1 LIACLLMPLI
11 AYSQSLSAPSDTIAY
26 PIFSIDTQGRKIVT
40 ITADQQREIT
50 RKLVDYNQ
58 CQQLYYQGLEYR
70 KILELN
76 LNTTK
81 SALGTCIELKDTL
94 IQMYNNTSLMY
105 KSCQEASAIDA
116 NQLAYQVKQ
125 TKKFKRRSLWLG
137 GTLVVT
143 VPLAIILIILK

>member
-1 LIACLLMPLI
+1 MPLI
-11 AYSQSLSAPSDTIAY
+11 AYSQSLSALSDTITY
-26 PIFSIDTQGRKIVT
+26 PIFSTDIQGKKIVT

-50 RKLVDYNQ
+50 RRMVERDQYK
-58 CQQLYYQGLEYR
+58 QLYYQGVEYQR
-70 KILELN
+70 IVELN
-76 LNTTK
+76 LNTAK

-94 IQMYNNTSLMY
+94 VQMYNNTSLMY
-105 KSCQEASAIDA
+105 KSCQEASTIDA